1 MVLDTQC
8 GAGSALMAASR
19 YLKNL
24 RLMGYEKDE
33 EMWAAAVIMS
43 QLSGLEMEL
52 HLEDGARADLYES
65 CDLVISNPVYGTDT
79 IKDEEL
85 IDQLPG
91 ELKTVRGRYHM
102 ELTAACR
109 RKFRWKSNADRS
121 QQLFICKPHRKY
133 EGTQMAS
140 SVLFPGSNHFTAGG
154 YFHVQ
159 RCPLRCHGIQ

>member
-1 MVLDTQC
+1 
-8 GAGSALMAASR
+8 MAASR
-19 YLKNL
+19 YLKNP

-91 ELKTVRGRYHM
+91 RIENSQGTLSHGADPQHAGV
-102 ELTAACR
+102 
-109 RKFRWKSNADRS
+109 KFRWKSNADRS

-159 RCPLRCHGIQ
+159 RCPLQCHGVQ

>member
-1 MVLDTQC
+1 
-8 GAGSALMAASR
+8 
-19 YLKNL
+19 
-24 RLMGYEKDE
+24 MGYEKDE

-102 ELTAACR
+102 ELI
-109 RKFRWKSNADRS
+109 RS
-121 QQLFICKPHRKY
+121 MQALNFDGKQC
-133 EGTQMAS
+133 
-140 SVLFPGSNHFTAGG
+140 
-154 YFHVQ
+154 
-159 RCPLRCHGIQ
+159 

>member
-1 MVLDTQC
+1 
-8 GAGSALMAASR
+8 
-19 YLKNL
+19 
-24 RLMGYEKDE
+24 MGYEKDE

-102 ELTAACR
+102 ELI
-109 RKFRWKSNADRS
+109 RS
-121 QQLFICKPHRKY
+121 MQALNFDGKAMLIVPNSFSL
-133 EGTQMAS
+133 S
-140 SVLFPGSNHFTAGG
+140 SCFSRL
-154 YFHVQ
+154 
-159 RCPLRCHGIQ
+159 

>member
-1 MVLDTQC
+1 
-8 GAGSALMAASR
+8 
-19 YLKNL
+19 
-24 RLMGYEKDE
+24 
-33 EMWAAAVIMS
+33 MWAAAVIMS

-91 ELKTVRGRYHM
+91 RIENSQGTLSHGADPQHAGV
-102 ELTAACR
+102 
-109 RKFRWKSNADRS
+109 KFRWKSNADRS